1 MPDRWDPLADLFE
14 AHPSVDGDGWVVGD
28 DTGPLPRVRCLPRPP
43 WWLMAA
49 VTVLLSLV
57 TAVVLAPPV
66 SGTPSGVAT
75 ASALPDLTTR
85 TDILCRCG
93 TRY

>member
-1 MPDRWDPLADLFE
+1 MPARWDPLADLFE

-43 WWLMAA
+43 WWLLVA
-49 VTVLLSLV
+49 VVALLSLV
-57 TAVVLAPPV
+57 LAVWLAPPAG
-66 SGTPSGVAT
+66 GTAGVPV
-75 ASALPDLTTR
+75 ASVLPDLTSR
-85 TDILCRCG
+85 TDVLCRCG